1 MTDQLE
7 NARVLIVMGSESD
20 FETMKSCVQVLKDF
34 DIPCAVHVA
43 SAHRTQ
49 DKVIN
54 LIRRAEE
61 AGVQVI
67 IAAAGMA
74 AHLAGCIAGRTV
86 LPIIG
91 VPMDSPHMSGL
102 DSLYSTVMMPP
113 GIPVASVG
121 IGRAGAKNAGYL
133 AVHILALQSPA
144 LKEKLQTYR
153 DGLVSKVEA
162 MDKSVQEKLQE
173 L

>member
-1 MTDQLE
+1 MEGVQ
-7 NARVLIVMGSESD
+7 VLIMMGSESD
-20 FETMKSCVQVLKDF
+20 FDTMKSCIQVLKDF
-34 DIPCAVHVA
+34 GVKHRVHVA

-49 DKVIN
+49 DKEFQLVGE
-54 LIRRAEE
+54 AEE

-86 LPIIG
+86 IPIIG

-133 AVHILALQSPA
+133 AVHVLALSD
-144 LKEKLQTYR
+144 EKMRKMLVDYR
-153 DGLVSKVEA
+153 ASLVDKVA
-162 MDKSVQEKLQE
+162 TMDASVQQKIGDM
-173 L
+173 

>member
-1 MTDQLE
+1 MTEDAAQ
-7 NARVLIVMGSESD
+7 VLIVMGSESD
-20 FETMKSCVQVLKDF
+20 FDTMKSCCNVLKEFEIRF
-34 DIPCAVHVA
+34 DVHVA
-43 SAHRTQ
+43 SAHRTP
-49 DKVIN
+49 DLVVE
-54 LIRRAEE
+54 LVRSAEQS
-61 AGVQVI
+61 GVRVI

-121 IGRAGAKNAGYL
+121 IGKPGARNAGYL
-133 AVHILALQSPA
+133 AVHILALGDQGLHERLVA
-144 LKEKLQTYR
+144 YR
-153 DGLVSKVEA
+153 DGLVEKVA
-162 MDKSVQEKLQE
+162 TMDASVRRMVEE